1 MKTNLM
7 WRNGVF
13 VQKRLLKQFWEGL
26 WDVSYYIGNWNDT
39 PLKCALPKSFKI
51 DSQKRYQPE
60 NWFGDRFDDSRRF
73 RLLELVNE
81 WVDVL
86 DGRLKQKNLI
96 LSDWNI

>member
-13 VQKRLLKQFWEGL
+13 GSEKIAKTVLRRIVRCNLFYWK
-26 WDVSYYIGNWNDT
+26 
-39 PLKCALPKSFKI
+39 LKCALPKSIKI
-51 DSQKRYQPE
+51 DSQKRYRPE

-86 DGRLKQKNLI
+86 DGRLKQKKLI